1 MAKRKTAQKENTNS
15 FFNNIDFGKLIPEKY
30 QVLSAFVVMTLLI
43 VIFFAP
49 TYFEG
54 KVFQSGDIV
63 TQKSYQTLLEKNE
76 SVHWNPYIFTGMPF
90 FGGAGWND
98 IIGNAI
104 RYVRI
109 GFTSLLS
116 NPYAGFSF
124 YIFILGFAAFYL
136 ARYFKANIG
145 ISLFVTV
152 STIFSIGLISL
163 LFE

>member
-76 SVHWNPYIFTGMPF
+76 SE
-90 FGGAGWND
+90 
-98 IIGNAI
+98 IGRAH
-104 RYVRI
+104 V
-109 GFTSLLS
+109 
-116 NPYAGFSF
+116 
-124 YIFILGFAAFYL
+124 
-136 ARYFKANIG
+136 
-145 ISLFVTV
+145 
-152 STIFSIGLISL
+152 
-163 LFE
+163 